1 MSIVKIPKNNN
12 HIIYMK
18 IILILGN
25 KLLPS
30 GKMSKILK
38 ERIDSAIKYYKKNDI
53 FLDLMHG
60 V

>member
-1 MSIVKIPKNNN
+1 
-12 HIIYMK
+12 MK

-38 ERIDSAIKYYKKNDI
+38 ERIYSGMKYYTKKLKN
-53 FLDLMHG
+53 
-60 V
+60 